1 MILFDYGHT
10 LLYEPGFSTLR
21 GEEALYKYISVN
33 RDNLS
38 PEEIHA
44 FSSKLY
50 EEARVARDMGFELS
64 EWQLRKMLYEY
75 LGIELS
81 LSMEEAERIFWDHT
95 SYGDVMPQ
103 ADILIDYINAQGI
116 RSAVIS
122 NISFSGKALTERIN
136 RLLPNNRFEF
146 IIASS
151 DYGFRKPNPL
161 LFQLA
166 LRKAGIDASEVWF
179 CGDNVIADIE
189 GASSAG
195 IFPVWYEDLTLENPW
210 TKKLKGL
217 RPGCRHLHIHEWRE
231 LIEILES
238 LKNGDK
244 DRSV

>member
-103 ADILIDYINAQGI
+103 ADIMIDYINAQGI

>member
-64 EWQLRKMLYEY
+64 EWQLRRMLYEY

-103 ADILIDYINAQGI
+103 ADIMIDYINAQGI